1 MENIE
6 NIENVEN
13 IETAV
18 SKTNGSSVLSS
29 RIQALQS
36 SKYIKVSCCSCVP

>member
-29 RIQALQS
+29 R
-36 SKYIKVSCCSCVP
+36 V